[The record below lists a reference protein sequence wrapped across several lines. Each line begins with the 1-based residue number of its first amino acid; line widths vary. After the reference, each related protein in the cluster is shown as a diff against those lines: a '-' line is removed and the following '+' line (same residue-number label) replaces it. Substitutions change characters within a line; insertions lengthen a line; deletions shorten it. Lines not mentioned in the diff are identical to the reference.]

1 MSPHILYLS
10 NQASAADIACHLS
23 SCDLNFLPPLS
34 SRVDLNDYAIKI
46 THHARRFEAWVDD
59 TLIGLVAVYD
69 NDHEGGIAYITN
81 VSILPAWTGKGVAS
95 HLLQK
100 CIEYEK
106 QIKMVKLHLN
116 VNKNHLHAIKLY
128 EKRGFV
134 ANNNNSVTSSNL
146 DLHLNL
152 IDVA

>member
-1 MSPHILYLS
+1 MSQHILYLS

-23 SCDLNFLPPLS
+23 SCDSNFLPPLS

-46 THHARRFEAWVDD
+46 TLHARRFEAWVDD

-69 NDHEGGIAYITN
+69 NDHAGGIAYITN
-81 VSILPAWTGKGVAS
+81 VSILPTWTSKGVAT
-95 HLLQK
+95 HLLQR

-106 QIKMVKLHLN
+106 QKRMVKLHLN

-134 ANNNNSVTSSNL
+134 ANNNSVTSSNL
-146 DLHLNL
+146 NLHLNL

>member
-10 NQASAADIACHLS
+10 NQASTVAIACHLA
-23 SCDLNFLPPLS
+23 SCDSNFLPPLS

-46 THHARRFEAWVDD
+46 TRHARRFEAWVDD

-69 NDHEGGIAYITN
+69 NDHADGIAYITN
-81 VSILPAWTGKGVAS
+81 VSILPAWTGKGVAT
-95 HLLQK
+95 HLLQR

-106 QIKMVKLHLN
+106 QKKMVKLHLN

-128 EKRGFV
+128 EKRGFI
-134 ANNNNSVTSSNL
+134 ANNNSVTSSNL